1 MRRKALLVCGI
12 LSSLVY
18 AGADVL
24 GGIRY
29 EGYGFTS
36 QTISELAAIGAP
48 SRPLVVPLSITY
60 DVLVIAFGLGVWGS
74 AGRKRPLRFTAGLL
88 VGLGVIGFAAPFAPM
103 HVRGAELT
111 LTDTMHIVLTS
122 VTVLLILLA
131 IGFGAIAF
139 GKRFRLYSIGTIL
152 ILLVFGTL
160 AGLDGPRLAA
170 NLPTPW
176 MGVYERINIYGYL
189 LWVVVLAI
197 TLWRVRNTAAPD
209 DLGGRRGSR

>member
-1 MRRKALLVCGI
+1 MPVPTY
-12 LSSLVY
+12 S
-18 AGADVL
+18 GAYDT
-24 GGIRY
+24 R
-29 EGYGFTS
+29 GYSFTS
-36 QTISELAAIGAP
+36 QTISELAAIAAP

-74 AGRKRPLRFTAGLL
+74 AGRKRPLRFTAGPL
-88 VGLGVIGFAAPFAPM
+88 VALGVIGFAAPFAPM
-103 HVRGAELT
+103 HLRGAELT

-131 IGFGAIAF
+131 IGFGATAF

-189 LWVVVLAI
+189 LWVVVLAV
-197 TLWRVRNTAAPD
+197 TLLRLRDAAAPD
-209 DLGGRRGSR
+209 DPAGRSDSR

>member
-36 QTISELAAIGAP
+36 QTISELAAIAAP

-74 AGRKRPLRFTAGLL
+74 AGRKRPLRFTAGPL
-88 VGLGVIGFAAPFAPM
+88 VALGVIGFAAPFAPM

>member
-36 QTISELAAIGAP
+36 QTISELAAIAAP